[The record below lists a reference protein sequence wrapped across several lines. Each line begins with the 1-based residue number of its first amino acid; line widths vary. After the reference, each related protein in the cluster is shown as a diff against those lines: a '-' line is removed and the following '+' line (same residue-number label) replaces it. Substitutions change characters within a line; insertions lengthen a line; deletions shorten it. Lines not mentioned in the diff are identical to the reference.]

1 MRRIPTLLGSAL
13 LLHALA
19 CSAAPEKTL
28 DDALLHYEAGRYE
41 EAFAA
46 FAVLADEGHCEAAR
60 IAREMMRFGTELYA
74 RAFVLPRDRSDRWPR
89 GPACLAT
96 GTSPSREQP
105 SAERIHAAIEAPLHR
120 YGDLP

>member
-1 MRRIPTLLGSAL
+1 MRRISTLLASAA

-19 CSAAPEKTL
+19 CNAAPEKTL
-28 DDALLHYEAGRYE
+28 DDALVAYETGRYE

-60 IAREMMRFGTELYA
+60 IAREMMRFGTRLYA
-74 RAFVLPRDRSDRWPR
+74 REFVLPHDREERWPQ

-96 GTSPSREQP
+96 GKSPR
-105 SAERIHAAIEAPLHR
+105 R
-120 YGDLP
+120 

>member
-1 MRRIPTLLGSAL
+1 MRRIPTLLGSAV

-28 DDALLHYEAGRYE
+28 EDALVHYEAGRYE

-46 FAVLADEGHCEAAR
+46 FAELADEGHCEAAR

-74 RAFVLPRDRSDRWPR
+74 RDFVLPQDRPDRWPQ
-89 GPACLAT
+89 GPTCLAT
-96 GTSPSREQP
+96 GMSPR
-105 SAERIHAAIEAPLHR
+105 R
-120 YGDLP
+120 

>member
-1 MRRIPTLLGSAL
+1 MRRISTLLASAA

-19 CSAAPEKTL
+19 CSAASEKTL
-28 DDALLHYEAGRYE
+28 DDALVHYEAGRYE

-74 RAFVLPRDRSDRWPR
+74 REFVLPQDRSDRWPQA
-89 GPACLAT
+89 PACLAT
-96 GTSPSREQP
+96 GRSPR
-105 SAERIHAAIEAPLHR
+105 R
-120 YGDLP
+120 